1 MQGFLVLDYLP
12 HAEKALEEIGTWV
25 MEGKIKHIEDVQEGL
40 RTALKLKQ
48 TFHRSKLWKTS
59 AKNLNL

>member
-25 MEGKIKHIEDVQEGL
+25 MEGKIKHIEDVQKGL
-40 RTALKLKQ
+40 RTALKL
-48 TFHRSKLWKTS
+48 
-59 AKNLNL
+59 